1 MRSPFVVD
9 LEGERVPGDHAAR
22 VDPEAED
29 PSLPRRPGIE
39 SVEHAV
45 PHAVDDQLPLVVFH
59 LLGDVRMPADDDI
72 GPALDHQPRQRLLA
86 IVGRFVFPAP
96 VDDGDDNVGPVLRPG
111 GLDVGGNLLID
122 RPGDPRPGWP
132 GLELSWLKVVVA
144 QQRDPYAMPFDEQ
157 WQAGFAAI
165 APPSETS
172 HAFLVEP
179 IELLEEGGMSE
190 IAGVIVGQRHDPEVS
205 GEHVE
210 DPGMGPERVGLVD
223 RFANRG
229 HDAFEIRDRD
239 VD

>member
-165 APPSETS
+165 ASPPEASN
-172 HAFLVEP
+172 AFLVEP

-190 IAGVIVGQRHDPEVS
+190 IAGVIVGQRHDPEVP